1 MFCSLII
8 LQRFGSPNPSATN
21 QARRGPI
28 IHPAVISPA
37 FITFLGSGR
46 CVDGWNFENYGNQ
59 LEIRPFAGHSG

>member
-8 LQRFGSPNPSATN
+8 LLLLRSSKSSVTD

-28 IHPAVISPA
+28 IQQAVISRA
-37 FITFLGSGR
+37 FITFLSSGR
-46 CVDGWNFENYGNQ
+46 YVDGWNFENHGKQ